1 MSRLAVVALLA
12 CLLLAGC
19 GGPLGESTTTDAE
32 TTANATR
39 AIAAPVS
46 GTGANGTTTEADLG
60 QTTAEAGTAPTG
72 TSGETTTGATATGE
86 STTGATATGDTSAEQ
101 TPPDETVG
109 EIEAASASDGTDAGG
124 ASAATEADAGT
135 AGVEAAEVTTR
146 TVPPETTN
154 GTATVQTTTEESY
167 ERNMPYEVRISNTGT
182 AHRNITVRV
191 TAENDSIPAF
201 EVSERLAP
209 NETREF
215 DFTVAYPGEYE
226 ARVEVEGSVTTKR
239 WDIGARDPERALSVH
254 VSPDGRVYVGFL
266 DI

>member
-1 MSRLAVVALLA
+1 MSKFAVVALLA

-32 TTANATR
+32 PTANATR
-39 AIAAPVS
+39 AIAAPAS
-46 GTGANGTTTEADLG
+46 ETGTNGTTGADPK
-60 QTTAEAGTAPTG
+60 QTTGEAGVAPTG
-72 TSGETTTGATATGE
+72 TASDSTAGATE
-86 STTGATATGDTSAEQ
+86 PGDTSAEQ
-101 TPPDETVG
+101 TAADETAA
-109 EIEAASASDGTDAGG
+109 EFEEASASGGADADG
-124 ASAATEADAGT
+124 ASAATEASSENTEADSGTVGVAAAGT
-135 AGVEAAEVTTR
+135 ATR

-154 GTATVQTTTEESY
+154 GTATNQTTTEETY

-191 TAENDSIPAF
+191 AAENDSAAVF
-201 EVSERLAP
+201 EVSSRFAP

-215 DFTVAYPGEYE
+215 DFTVASPGEYE
-226 ARVEVEGSVTTKR
+226 ARVEVEGAVTTKR